1 MKRRE
6 RTMRWV
12 PSGGPADARRSG
24 RPARPGPTILTALTA
39 LSLLAGCT
47 GTQETRTPV
56 AVVVAGNDGANA
68 GTIDL
73 YASPLPPDPAASGAE
88 LELLPG
94 FRRGLP
100 GPVVDVAVA
109 RADPTRLYVL
119 YRDDADGSDRL
130 RSYDASALALDDPA
144 SLPQRD
150 DVDLAGRVADAG
162 VLAGEALCATG
173 LTVSDDGRWA
183 GLLHDPAA
191 CGGVA
196 GATNVLLVE
205 VEPDVDATPI
215 VVPDPP
221 STEDAPGTPAFVTLG
236 ADDAIVWAKR
246 PGAVVGLPLD
256 DPDGPPEDVADAGE
270 LSDVLDLG
278 LGGRG
283 VVVIS
288 EDGLSSA
295 DPSSG
300 EASRVWDAPS
310 GVTFAAVIDA
320 DLLPGPAAV
329 LRGTDELVAY
339 PDVDAEEDE
348 PPGEASVPGI
358 VDAVLDPYG
367 YGFALAAD
375 RLRAFDLLTY
385 LAAPDGTIDRVP
397 GADVALSEP
406 AAPVAVEWLFAPA
419 GPVAP

>member
-1 MKRRE
+1 M
-6 RTMRWV
+6 
-12 PSGGPADARRSG
+12 
-24 RPARPGPTILTALTA
+24 LTALTA
-39 LSLLAGCT
+39 LTLLVGCT

-56 AVVVAGNDGANA
+56 AIVVAGNDGANL

-73 YASPLPPDPAASGAE
+73 YASPLPPDPAASGAD
-88 LELLPG
+88 LELVPG

-100 GPVVDVAVA
+100 GALVDVAVA
-109 RADPTRLYVL
+109 RADPARLYVL
-119 YRDDADGSDRL
+119 YRDGGDRL
-130 RSYDASALALDDPA
+130 RSYHASALALDDPA
-144 SLPQRD
+144 SLPQSD
-150 DVDLAGRVADAG
+150 DLDLAARVADAG
-162 VLAGEALCATG
+162 VLAGEALCTTG

-183 GLLHDPAA
+183 GLVHDPAA
-191 CGGVA
+191 CGGAA

-205 VEPDVDATPI
+205 LEPAAGDAPR

-221 STEDAPGTPAFVTLG
+221 STEDAPGTPAFVTRG
-236 ADDAIVWAKR
+236 GDEAIVWAQR

-256 DPDGPPEDVADAGE
+256 DPEGPLEDVADVGE

-283 VVVIS
+283 VVVVS
-288 EDGLSSA
+288 EDALRSA
-295 DPSSG
+295 DPTSG
-300 EASRVWDAPS
+300 EASRIWDAPS
-310 GVTFAAVIDA
+310 GVTLAAVVDA
-320 DLLPGPAAV
+320 DLLPGPSAV

-339 PDVDAEEDE
+339 PDVDAEEDD

-367 YGFALAAD
+367 YGFALAPG

-406 AAPVAVEWLFAPA
+406 AEPVAVAWLFAPA
-419 GPVAP
+419 GPDAP

>member
-1 MKRRE
+1 M
-6 RTMRWV
+6 
-12 PSGGPADARRSG
+12 
-24 RPARPGPTILTALTA
+24 LTALTT
-39 LSLLAGCT
+39 LTLLAGCT

-56 AVVVAGNDGANA
+56 AVVVAGHDG
-68 GTIDL
+68 GSLGMIDL
-73 YASPLPPDPAASGAE
+73 YASPLPPDPASGDAE

-94 FRRGLP
+94 FRRNLP

-119 YRDDADGSDRL
+119 YRDAADGGDRL

-144 SLPQRD
+144 SLPQSG

-183 GLLHDPAA
+183 GLVHDPAA

-205 VEPDVDATPI
+205 VDPDAGATPV

-221 STEDAPGTPAFVTLG
+221 STEDAPGTPAFVTRG
-236 ADDAIVWAKR
+236 SDEAVVWAQR

-256 DPDGPPEDVADAGE
+256 DPDGPLEDVAEAGE

-278 LGGRG
+278 IGGRG
-283 VVVIS
+283 LVVTSADAVIS
-288 EDGLSSA
+288 V
-295 DPSSG
+295 DPTSG
-300 EASRVWDAPS
+300 EASRVRDAPS

-339 PDVDAEEDE
+339 PDVDAEEDD

-358 VDAVLDPYG
+358 VDGVLDPYG
-367 YGFALAAD
+367 YGFALAAG

-385 LAAPDGTIDRVP
+385 LAAPDGTVDRVP

-406 AAPVAVEWLFAPA
+406 TAPVAVDWLFAPA
-419 GPVAP
+419 GPDAP

>member
-1 MKRRE
+1 MN
-6 RTMRWV
+6 
-12 PSGGPADARRSG
+12 G
-24 RPARPGPTILTALTA
+24 RGRAALAVLTTLT
-39 LSLLAGCT
+39 LLAGCT

-56 AVVVAGNDGANA
+56 AIVVAGNDGANA
-68 GTIDL
+68 GMIDL
-73 YASPLPPDPAASGAE
+73 YASPLPPDPAATDAD

-100 GPVVDVAVA
+100 GPLVDVAVA
-109 RADPTRLYVL
+109 RDDPTRLYVL
-119 YRDDADGSDRL
+119 YRDEVDGADRL

-144 SLPQRD
+144 SLPQSD
-150 DVDLAGRVADAG
+150 DVDLAARVADAQ

-183 GLLHDPAA
+183 GLVHDPSA

-196 GATNVLLVE
+196 GDTTNVLLVE
-205 VEPDVDATPI
+205 LEVDAGADPV

-221 STEDAPGTPAFVTLG
+221 STEDAPGTPAFVTRG
-236 ADDAIVWAKR
+236 GGEAIVWAQR
-246 PGAVVGLPLD
+246 PGLVVGLPLD
-256 DPDGPPEDVADAGE
+256 EPDVALEDVADVGE

-288 EDGLSSA
+288 EDALSSA
-295 DPSSG
+295 DPASG

-310 GVTFAAVIDA
+310 GATLAAVVDA

-329 LRGTDELVAY
+329 LRGTDELVVY
-339 PDVDAEEDE
+339 PDVDAEEDD

-358 VDAVLDPYG
+358 VDGVLDPYG
-367 YGFALAAD
+367 YGFALAVG

-385 LAAPDGTIDRVP
+385 LAAPDGTVDRVP

-406 AAPVAVEWLFAPA
+406 AAPVAVDWLFAPA
-419 GPVAP
+419 GPDAP